1 MDRWIDRWFEW
12 ARCNFDAGQHHHG
25 WLAWGAAVVVPA
37 AFVLSV
43 HLGAQAVAGWPLAL
57 LWHVAVLYTTLGFRR
72 FSHRFAE
79 VREALEADDLAR
91 ARQVLA
97 QWRGEPSPEDT
108 TELIRA
114 LIRQALIDGHRHM
127 FGVLFWYVVVAALGG
142 GPAGAVF
149 YRLSDRLRDGLKR
162 RGGEVVVE
170 SASLMRVAGQ
180 AWIWLDA
187 VPSRV
192 TALWFAMVGS
202 FEDAIEVWRGLSED
216 WGRARATGSSLRRV
230 PARSTWIS
238 VRRKR
243 KRVRSKARRRGRA
256 SSPVA
261 GPCRRSGIYRRSWV
275 CSGDRSS
282 FGFWCW
288 RSWRSGGCLDE
299 TGRPARSGDRSLVAR
314 CPLKTARL
322 LPIGWTPAAGVLA
335 RLAALRK
342 QGLVDPV
349 ALRGN
354 SFWPG
359 GADGCD
365 DGAIGFVEVGA
376 VVKPAVADMEPQ
388 VGHEACER
396 QRFDV
401 LQPEFL
407 EAG

>member
-1 MDRWIDRWFEW
+1 MNLIAIVLALLLEQVRPVSEGNPMDRWIDRWFEW

-216 WGRARATGSSLRRV
+216 WGEGSSDRLIV
-230 PARSTWIS
+230 AAGSGALNLDLGAAKKEEGPEQSPAQG
-238 VRRKR
+238 
-243 KRVRSKARRRGRA
+243 AGEFPRGWA
-256 SSPVA
+256 MPEV
-261 GPCRRSGIYRRSWV
+261 GHLPQVVGLL
-275 CSGDRSS
+275 
-282 FGFWCW
+282 W
-288 RSWRSGGCLDE
+288 RSVVLW
-299 TGRPARSGDRSLVAR
+299 
-314 CPLKTARL
+314 L
-322 LPIGWTPAAGVLA
+322 LVLA
-335 RLAALRK
+335 LLALGRLF
-342 QGLVDPV
+342 G
-349 ALRGN
+349 
-354 SFWPG
+354 
-359 GADGCD
+359 
-365 DGAIGFVEVGA
+365 
-376 VVKPAVADMEPQ
+376 
-388 VGHEACER
+388 
-396 QRFDV
+396 
-401 LQPEFL
+401 
-407 EAG
+407 